1 MGVLVTGIL
10 HFLLPAGNLRNPA
23 AQHHRGARDVKCIK
37 AKGIAG
43 TEQERQAS
51 KGCLCYV
58 SFALNH
64 GQFCPC
70 LQYFSRC

>member
-1 MGVLVTGIL
+1 MRNHPMGVLVTGIL

-51 KGCLCYV
+51 KGLPGPG
-58 SFALNH
+58 LLL
-64 GQFCPC
+64 P
-70 LQYFSRC
+70 